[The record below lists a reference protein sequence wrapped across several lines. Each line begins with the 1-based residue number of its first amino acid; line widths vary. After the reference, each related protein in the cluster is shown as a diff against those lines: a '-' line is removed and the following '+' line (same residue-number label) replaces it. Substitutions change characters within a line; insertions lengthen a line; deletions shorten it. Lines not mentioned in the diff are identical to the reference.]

1 MGVKGMFAARTKQE
15 IMNEVLHL
23 LIQLARDW
31 EFEGEIHA
39 GTRLFSDLGFQS
51 LDAVVLGNSLQERLG
66 QPIPYGELLTEIGR
80 RPFNDVTV
88 GEWVDFTW
96 KHLEGNSSGAAP

>member
-1 MGVKGMFAARTKQE
+1 MFATRTKQE
-15 IMNEVLHL
+15 IMNEVLNL
-23 LIQLARDW
+23 LTQLASDW
-31 EFEGEIHA
+31 EFEGEIGA
-39 GTRLFSDLGFQS
+39 ETRLFSDLGFQS

-66 QPIPYGELLTEIGR
+66 RPIPYGELLIEIGQ

-96 KHLEGNSSGAAP
+96 RHLEGHSSGAAP